1 MAELTSARK
10 SRGQLKLSVTNSL
23 QKLHGAIKT
32 ADLDPP
38 PEEDLAEASLRAT
51 RAIEAVDK
59 YESSIDKVNLL
70 ESEVQTDQVVQENKI
85 HDDSLLT
92 YRSQLD
98 DMLGKLSRLEARA
111 KKFASSNSQVS
122 ARAQVKAP
130 PLLAAS
136 VDLNSFISW
145 RQAFHDWARVT
156 GVAKEERSRYVSHLK
171 ALLSIEMRSTLELAI
186 GIDSDSDKSVD
197 AILEALYAHIR
208 ASRNVAIDRV
218 DFEKRVQRSGEKFD
232 EFYVDLKK
240 LARNSDYK
248 GCCLDSRLITRLMA
262 GCHDPEVREELM
274 TKDISK
280 LTLAEAVALARSKEA
295 AKKSANVIVGSTR
308 SVNAITPVSRD
319 KSPSRHSRVRHKS
332 ASRQNS
338 NSTICSQTGKSG
350 QKGCS
355 SCGFPTHL
363 TKDGTCPA
371 STATCAKC
379 GKQGHYSHVC
389 NSQAS
394 QGRQVNAIQV
404 GGCITY

>member
-1 MAELTSARK
+1 MMCIRAVITRSMTSLSGSGSPEIGDPNLDWVRKEVSNDPACQQLMSMLKKGFPQSIRKVHPTICPFWGVRHELS
-10 SRGQLKLSVTNSL
+10 
-23 QKLHGAIKT
+23 
-32 ADLDPP
+32 
-38 PEEDLAEASLRAT
+38 EA
-51 RAIEAVDK
+51 
-59 YESSIDKVNLL
+59 
-70 ESEVQTDQVVQENKI
+70 
-85 HDDSLLT
+85 
-92 YRSQLD
+92 
-98 DMLGKLSRLEARA
+98 
-111 KKFASSNSQVS
+111 
-122 ARAQVKAP
+122 
-130 PLLAAS
+130 
-136 VDLNSFISW
+136 
-145 RQAFHDWARVT
+145 
-156 GVAKEERSRYVSHLK
+156 AKEERSRYVSHLK

-186 GIDSDSDKSVD
+186 GIDSNSDKNVD
-197 AILEALYAHIR
+197 TILDALYAHIR

-274 TKDISK
+274 TKDITK

-338 NSTICSQTGKSG
+338 NSTICSQTGNSG

-355 SCGFPTHL
+355 NCGFPTHL

-371 STATCAKC
+371 SIATCAKC

>member
-10 SRGQLKLSVTNSL
+10 SRGQLKLSVNNSL
-23 QKLHGAIKT
+23 QKLHSALKT
-32 ADLDPP
+32 ADLEPP
-38 PEEDLAEASLRAT
+38 PDEDLAAASLRAT

-98 DMLGKLSRLEARA
+98 DMLGKLSRLDARA

-145 RQAFHDWARVT
+145 RQAFYDWARVT

-218 DFEKRVQRSGEKFD
+218 DFE
-232 EFYVDLKK
+232 
-240 LARNSDYK
+240 
-248 GCCLDSRLITRLMA
+248 
-262 GCHDPEVREELM
+262 
-274 TKDISK
+274 
-280 LTLAEAVALARSKEA
+280 
-295 AKKSANVIVGSTR
+295 
-308 SVNAITPVSRD
+308 
-319 KSPSRHSRVRHKS
+319 
-332 ASRQNS
+332 
-338 NSTICSQTGKSG
+338 
-350 QKGCS
+350 
-355 SCGFPTHL
+355 
-363 TKDGTCPA
+363 
-371 STATCAKC
+371 
-379 GKQGHYSHVC
+379 
-389 NSQAS
+389 
-394 QGRQVNAIQV
+394 
-404 GGCITY
+404 